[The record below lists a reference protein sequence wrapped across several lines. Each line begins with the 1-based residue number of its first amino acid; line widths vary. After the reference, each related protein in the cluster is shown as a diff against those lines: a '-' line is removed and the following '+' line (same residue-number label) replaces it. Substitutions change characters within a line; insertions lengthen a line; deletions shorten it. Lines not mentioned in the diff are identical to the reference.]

1 MNNIASSIRNIASAV
16 NEVDTKK
23 SLEFRASVNTMASQ
37 QVNQVVNAAVQLS
50 RDDVQ
55 KVSDLVEQANKLSVA
70 SRVSQGDNLN
80 ALVRSVAQIAATSG
94 GGGGGGGGGGYAGPQ
109 NVEVTLKMAGS
120 TLARQVVPIVNSEL
134 KKQLNQ
140 NR

>member
-1 MNNIASSIRNIASAV
+1 MCIRDRLSA
-16 NEVDTKK
+16 
-23 SLEFRASVNTMASQ
+23 
-37 QVNQVVNAAVQLS
+37 
-50 RDDVQ
+50 
-55 KVSDLVEQANKLSVA
+55 A

-80 ALVRSVAQIAATSG
+80 ALVRSVAQIARTSG
-94 GGGGGGGGGGYAGPQ
+94 GAGGGGGGGGYAGPQ

-134 KKQLNQ
+134 KRQLNQ

>member
-1 MNNIASSIRNIASAV
+1 VARHPQ
-16 NEVDTKK
+16 
-23 SLEFRASVNTMASQ
+23 RGHR
-37 QVNQVVNAAVQLS
+37 VVV
-50 RDDVQ
+50 
-55 KVSDLVEQANKLSVA
+55 DLVDLRALFEQ
-70 SRVSQGDNLN
+70 Q
-80 ALVRSVAQIAATSG
+80 
-94 GGGGGGGGGGYAGPQ
+94 PQ